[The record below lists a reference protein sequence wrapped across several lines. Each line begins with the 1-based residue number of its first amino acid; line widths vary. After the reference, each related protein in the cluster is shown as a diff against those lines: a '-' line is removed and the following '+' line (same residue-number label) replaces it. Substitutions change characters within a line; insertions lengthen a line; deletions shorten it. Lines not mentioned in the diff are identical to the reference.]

1 MHLIREMGIEAA
13 LGVSLLYTEHLK
25 AENDSAEYF
34 CGDFRPLIWKD
45 GAEYLW
51 VHLLPALG
59 RPCSES
65 WWLEDS
71 GTDLVWELKG
81 SYMLGQEEQHTGD
94 SKPLPGGSLHW
105 NKTWYGERKK
115 KKRQTT
121 ATTKVQN
128 RKPGLGKLF
137 CLIASLRYYNL
148 VGTKTKSLCGD
159 ELRTMCF
166 IQQATG
172 KKGLHSWS
180 SISWSLK
187 PQFSASA

>member
-1 MHLIREMGIEAA
+1 MIQQNTSVEILGPWFGRMEQNISESTSCLPLADPVVKADGWKPVGLIWSGSWRDPTCWDKRNSTRVTANLFQEAA
-13 LGVSLLYTEHLK
+13 YIET
-25 AENDSAEYF
+25 
-34 CGDFRPLIWKD
+34 
-45 GAEYLW
+45 
-51 VHLLPALG
+51 
-59 RPCSES
+59 
-65 WWLEDS
+65 
-71 GTDLVWELKG
+71 
-81 SYMLGQEEQHTGD
+81 
-94 SKPLPGGSLHW
+94 KPDME
-105 NKTWYGERKK
+105 KEK